1 MKNKNKENELF
12 GKSDRLENNMSDKKR
27 IEELETELKA
37 VNTELNNV
45 IDEDN
50 QVIGNAIKVIDELR
64 AENAAL
70 KEQLA
75 SSRTSPHIL
84 VTEFHNTYN
93 MPIRET
99 PVLDIPAR
107 KMRLELIME
116 EAEEYREAEENGDL
130 VEMADALADLV
141 YVAYGAALEHGIDLD
156 HVLEEVQRSNLSKL
170 HHETGL
176 PIYREDGKVLK
187 GENFTPPNIVDV
199 LKAQGWKE

>member
-1 MKNKNKENELF
+1 MNNEERIVELEKELKNVNKE
-12 GKSDRLENNMSDKKR
+12 
-27 IEELETELKA
+27 
-37 VNTELNNV
+37 LNAV

-50 QVIGNAIKVIDELR
+50 TVIGNAIKVIDELR
-64 AENAAL
+64 EENAKL
-70 KEQLA
+70 KEFLA
-75 SSRTSPHIL
+75 NTRVSPHVL
-84 VTEFHNTYN
+84 VTEFHETYN
-93 MPIRET
+93 MPIRSV

-107 KMRLELIME
+107 KMRLSLIME
-116 EAEEYREAEENGDL
+116 EALEYAEAESKDDL

-187 GENFTPPNIVDV
+187 GENYSPPNITEV
-199 LKAQGWKE
+199 LKKQGWE

>member
-1 MKNKNKENELF
+1 
-12 GKSDRLENNMSDKKR
+12 MSDKER
-27 IEELETELKA
+27 IEELETEVKELN
-37 VNTELNNV
+37 VELNNV

-64 AENAAL
+64 AENAEL
-70 KEQLA
+70 KEKL
-75 SSRTSPHIL
+75 SNMRTSPYIL
-84 VTEFHNTYN
+84 VKEFHETYN
-93 MPIRET
+93 MPIRDV

-107 KMRLELIME
+107 KMRLGLIME
-116 EAEEYREAEENGDL
+116 EALEYAEAEGKDDFI
-130 VEMADALADLV
+130 EMADALADIV

-187 GENFTPPNIVDV
+187 GENFTPPNIEDV
-199 LKAQGWKE
+199 LKQQGWVKE